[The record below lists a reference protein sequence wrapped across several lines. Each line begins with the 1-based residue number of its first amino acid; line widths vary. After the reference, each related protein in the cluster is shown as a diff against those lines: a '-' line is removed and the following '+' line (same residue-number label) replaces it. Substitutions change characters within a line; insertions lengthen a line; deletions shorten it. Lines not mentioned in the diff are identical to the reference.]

1 MLKRYS
7 PTERLGVNETERIV
21 LKELVWIFR
30 EQPIV
35 DVGIDALIEQVK
47 DGNPTGKFLAVQIKT
62 GESHFSLSKEK
73 VTFYPTDVHCN
84 YWLSID
90 IPMILVAHLPK
101 REKTYWQYISWD
113 NIQKTKKGGWKLEI
127 PKEQE
132 LNKNAKREL
141 SRILSKKGKRNIIVD
156 LYKGEMTSES
166 VFNANENIDFMKET
180 TICINN
186 IKEIVDTFQTKHL
199 EFYNNFNKAF
209 DINNLELK
217 ICKIKSIINVF
228 VKKIDIYSER
238 LEREV
243 YLFSKCHAIGV
254 YACEYTMIF
263 NYLLSRN
270 KDELESIV
278 LYLKGLHDS
287 AKDSLTFV
295 ENIQVNELNLPDKH
309 PVLREADFT
318 LRNAI
323 SRFDE
328 TRKLI
333 KTEFHAGNTIITEV
347 IEHIKEILESINK
360 GQDIGLHLP
369 KDILQYLNA

>member
-1 MLKRYS
+1 MPKRYS

-73 VTFYPTDVHCN
+73 LIFYPTDVHYN
-84 YWLSID
+84 YWLSTD
-90 IPMILVAHLPK
+90 IPMILVDHIPE
-101 REKTYWQYISWD
+101 REETYWQYISRD
-113 NIQKTKKGGWKLEI
+113 NIQKTKKGGWKIEI
-127 PKEQE
+127 PKKQE

-180 TICINN
+180 SICINN
-186 IKEIVDTFQTKHL
+186 IREIAETFRLKHL
-199 EFYNNFNKAF
+199 EFYGNFEKSF
-209 DINNLELK
+209 EINSLELK
-217 ICKIKSIINVF
+217 IYKIKSIINVF
-228 VKKIDIYSER
+228 AKKIDIYSER

-243 YLFSKCHAIGV
+243 FLYSKCHAIAT
-254 YACEYTMIF
+254 YACEHATLF

-270 KDELESIV
+270 KVELESIIIS
-278 LYLKGLHDS
+278 LTEEHDS
-287 AKDSLTFV
+287 TKDSLTFV
-295 ENIQVNELNLPDKH
+295 ESIKVNELNLPDEH
-309 PVLREADFT
+309 PVLKLLT
-318 LRNAI
+318 LQVI
-323 SRFDE
+323 
-328 TRKLI
+328 RKMTNDLVLLI
-333 KTEFHAGNTIITEV
+333 
-347 IEHIKEILESINK
+347 
-360 GQDIGLHLP
+360 
-369 KDILQYLNA
+369 